1 LSIWVLIIL
10 CGLITFSIRFAALS
24 GLLKFKASNN
34 YLRLIQ
40 IIPIVV
46 LTPIIFQAVFFI
58 SNNEFSIIDNS
69 KFYAALIAIIISI
82 FSKNVI
88 YTIIIGMG
96 SFWIINEIILIS

>member
-1 LSIWVLIIL
+1 MLIIL
-10 CGLITFSIRFAALS
+10 CGLITFLIRFVALS
-24 GLLKFKASNN
+24 GFLKFKASNN

-58 SNNEFSIIDNS
+58 SNDELSTIDNS
-69 KFYAALIAIIISI
+69 KFYAALMAIIVSI

-88 YTIIIGMG
+88 YTIIIGMC
-96 SFWIINEIILIS
+96 SFWIINEIFLIT

>member
-10 CGLITFSIRFAALS
+10 CGLITFSIRFVALS